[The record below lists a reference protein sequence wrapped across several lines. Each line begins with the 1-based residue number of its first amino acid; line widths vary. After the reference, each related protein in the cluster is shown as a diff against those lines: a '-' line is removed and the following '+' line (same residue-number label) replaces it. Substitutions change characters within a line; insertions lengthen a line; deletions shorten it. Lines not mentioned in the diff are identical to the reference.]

1 LAAVPFHPGRRQPSN
16 DYHIKNLTVM
26 NEFFARMY
34 EWFGFLPLYSHDL
47 GDHLRGL
54 DFACTG
60 YFAIPWYTYTA
71 LLMILS
77 TTIIYGLQ
85 FDLISGTRFTRRR
98 HWGLAA
104 LTIVMTNSFI
114 AFIMP
119 YMVILAGSYCHRL
132 KLSIYDCIGFGISN
146 ATWALV
152 LFALLSTIEPIV
164 RLIKGRSIKN

>member
-1 LAAVPFHPGRRQPSN
+1 
-16 DYHIKNLTVM
+16 M

-47 GDHLRGL
+47 GDHLRGM

-71 LLMILS
+71 FIMILS
-77 TTIIYGLQ
+77 TIIIYGLQ
-85 FDLISGTRFTRRR
+85 YDLISGARFTRRR

-104 LTIVMTNSFI
+104 LMIVITNFFV

-119 YMVILAGSYCHRL
+119 YMVILAGSYCQRL
-132 KLSIYDCIGFGISN
+132 KISIYDCIGFAISN
-146 ATWALV
+146 ALWALV
-152 LFALLSTIEPIV
+152 FFALLSTIRPIV
-164 RLIKGRSIKN
+164 RLIRGSSNDN